1 MAEAEVMYRRVQ
13 ILCHKSISSGTLY
26 GLYPKAGNT
35 LVGSKLLFISVLDK
49 ETTNLFHKKIIPT
62 TGSHSL
68 FIDLSNDV
76 FFHVFYHYLT
86 KLSEIETAVIGP
98 KHHSGACQN
107 QIKTNEKIFF
117 ANILL

>member
-1 MAEAEVMYRRVQ
+1 MAEVMYRRVQ

-35 LVGSKLLFISVLDK
+35 LVGSKLLFTSVVDK

-68 FIDLSNDV
+68 IIDLSNDV
-76 FFHVFYHYLT
+76 FFHVLYHHLT

-98 KHHSGACQN
+98 KHHSGGLSKSN
-107 QIKTNEKIFF
+107 KN
-117 ANILL
+117 